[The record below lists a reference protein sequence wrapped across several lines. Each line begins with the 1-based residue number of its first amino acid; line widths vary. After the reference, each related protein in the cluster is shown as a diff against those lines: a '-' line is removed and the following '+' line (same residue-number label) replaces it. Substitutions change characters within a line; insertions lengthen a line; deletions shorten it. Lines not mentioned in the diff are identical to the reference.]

1 MTEQKN
7 KNRKRTLSRLVA
19 AQILYQHDFHQRK
32 KSYEEIKEELVANYV
47 LDSEE
52 EITSY
57 KEKID
62 EEFLNQ
68 LLSATAV
75 FEKLDQEIEPLLQQ
89 PVAKLDLLI
98 LQILRLAIF
107 ELKILQD
114 APNKVVIDEYVG
126 IAASFFDRKKVTF
139 TNAILDKF
147 KDNSK

>member
-19 AQILYQHDFHQRK
+19 AQILYQHEFHQKK
-32 KSYEEIKEELVANYV
+32 KSYEEIKENLIANYV

-62 EEFLNQ
+62 EDFLDK
-68 LLSATAV
+68 LLSSTAV
-75 FEKLDQEIEPLLQQ
+75 FEKLDQEIEPFLQQ
-89 PVAKLDLLI
+89 PVAKLDLLM

-107 ELKILQD
+107 ELKTLQD
-114 APNKVVIDEYVG
+114 APNKVIIDEYVG

-139 TNAILDKF
+139 ANAILDKF